1 MVVNMTSP
9 DITHDRVDL
18 TIWTLTEPAVS
29 IMAIS
34 IPVLYDAPSRNL
46 FIWLGPPLTCYR
58 RMLYQEIKS
67 SSNRSHYRDRASRLT
82 SNEPNSDRKSK
93 MFDFGG
99 SKAGQTQVSV
109 MSTPGWQ
116 ESQEALK
123 DDEDASSTERYPA
136 PSGIMK
142 TEEYRV
148 RMERMSSQ
156 PTDDAVE
163 LGSLSYDRRK
173 Q

>member
-1 MVVNMTSP
+1 
-9 DITHDRVDL
+9 
-18 TIWTLTEPAVS
+18 
-29 IMAIS
+29 
-34 IPVLYDAPSRNL
+34 
-46 FIWLGPPLTCYR
+46 
-58 RMLYQEIKS
+58 
-67 SSNRSHYRDRASRLT
+67 
-82 SNEPNSDRKSK
+82 

-142 TEEYRV
+142 TEEYNV